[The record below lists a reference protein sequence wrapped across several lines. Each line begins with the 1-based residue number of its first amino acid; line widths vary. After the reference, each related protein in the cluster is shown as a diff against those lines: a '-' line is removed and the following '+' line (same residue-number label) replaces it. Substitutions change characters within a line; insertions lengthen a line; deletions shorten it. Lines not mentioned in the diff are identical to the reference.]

1 MYYRNANCAVV
12 VYDIT
17 QAVRYPCIFGIAQA
31 DGIQSSL
38 DKAKAWVKE
47 LQRQANENIII
58 ALAGNKLDLVTEQPD
73 KRAISTADAEAYAK
87 EANLLFFETSAK
99 TAENVK
105 ELFTAIAKK
114 LPIEQASQRGL
125 RGGPRADVLRPD
137 ASAGQAAQGCNC

>member
-1 MYYRNANCAVV
+1 MVGTCLSY
-12 VYDIT
+12 
-17 QAVRYPCIFGIAQA
+17 AQA
-31 DGIQSSL
+31 SL

-73 KRAISTADAEAYAK
+73 KRAVSTEDAQAYAN

-114 LPIEQASQRGL
+114 LPIEQASQRGMRSGARPGVQL
-125 RGGPRADVLRPD
+125 GGRSEAPGTQTG
-137 ASAGQAAQGCNC
+137 AGACNC

>member
-1 MYYRNANCAVV
+1 VV

-17 QAVRYPCIFGIAQA
+17 QA
-31 DGIQSSL
+31 SSL

-73 KRAISTADAEAYAK
+73 KRAIPTADAEAYAK
-87 EANLLFFETSAK
+87 EAGLLFFETSAK
-99 TAENVK
+99 TAENVR

-114 LPIEQASQRGL
+114 LPLEQA
-125 RGGPRADVLRPD
+125 GPRHARPGQR
-137 ASAGQAAQGCNC
+137 AGVSLAPENSNTNVSGPCAC